1 MLRSPGGLEARLD
14 RAGSSG
20 AGAVRPRF
28 GRAGAGRS
36 GPRARPPLARVR
48 ARRLLHH
55 QAWRACRGD
64 SEGWHPGMA
73 LPRPDRAPARPARPA
88 DRSPRAVRARLGA
101 CARLRLAA
109 RRRRLRSAANAAPR
123 LYRARPGSPRAEV
136 ADRDRAMVLPAHRPR
151 NRSFERA
158 GRRAAPDPRPAL
170 RTPGDRE
177 RGGGAHLGS
186 PRSREAATE
195 PRTPAGPGPGLDR
208 GPSRAGKGPRPPPA
222 SLLLDRRGDPA
233 APPGAGRRGKPGERS
248 ACAGRWPGPP
258 GQDDV
263 RGVPRRRDRLAEGRG
278 LLRPLQRPRGSSP
291 LAPGSD
297 GPWAAGGG
305 DGRGRDPRGAARLGC
320 GPARSTRRR
329 RHSWTGHGEPR
340 AGARTAAADGLA
352 RAGALGELLA
362 RRDDRPI
369 LRPLR
374 VRTGARDAVSVG
386 RG

>member
-1 MLRSPGGLEARLD
+1 
-14 RAGSSG
+14 
-20 AGAVRPRF
+20 
-28 GRAGAGRS
+28 
-36 GPRARPPLARVR
+36 
-48 ARRLLHH
+48 
-55 QAWRACRGD
+55 
-64 SEGWHPGMA
+64 MA

-101 CARLRLAA
+101 CARWRLAA

-170 RTPGDRE
+170 RTPGDRD

-248 ACAGRWPGPP
+248 ACAGRWPGPRDRTTFA
-258 GQDDV
+258 GYHDDV
-263 RGVPRRRDRLAEGRG
+263 TDWLKAADCFVLSSAHEGLPLSLLEAMAHGLPVVATAVGGIPEVLQGSGAG
-278 LLRPLQRPRGSSP
+278 LLVP
-291 LAPGSD
+291 PGD
-297 GPWAAGGG
+297 EGTL
-305 DGRGRDPRGAARLGC
+305 GRAMAN
-320 GPARSTRRR
+320 
-329 RHSWTGHGEPR
+329 
-340 AGARTAAADGLA
+340 LA
-352 RAGALGELLA
+352 REPEL
-362 RRDDRPI
+362 RRQ
-369 LRPLR
+369 
-374 VRTGARDAVSVG
+374 
-386 RG
+386 